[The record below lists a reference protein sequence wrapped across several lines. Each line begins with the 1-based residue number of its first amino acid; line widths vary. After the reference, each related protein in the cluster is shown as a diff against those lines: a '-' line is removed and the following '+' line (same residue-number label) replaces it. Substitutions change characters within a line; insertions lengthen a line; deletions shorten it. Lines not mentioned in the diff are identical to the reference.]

1 MLKLHPVL
9 LDEFE
14 NVANR
19 PIRLDSHV
27 GPDLF
32 DILKF
37 SLPIWS
43 VFARSVDSP
52 SHLGID
58 VITDPLEISLH
69 LILLVQQSIPSTCL
83 LTMSVSEFFLKSI
96 SFIRGQL
103 VSRTLTS
110 CSSFMFCRSASSSS
124 ASFASAAAL
133 RSRKDC
139 LFCSLLLILLF
150 RLARSSSAL
159 PHISSCLSAYRSHGI
174 IGIHL

>member
-1 MLKLHPVL
+1 MKVWYDQWMFRSNAIGTYHSLRTAETLLDLPCVLFLRDVHRDDGRHSHWMLKLHPVL

-83 LTMSVSEFFLKSI
+83 LTMSVSEFFLKPI

-103 VSRTLTS
+103 V
-110 CSSFMFCRSASSSS
+110 
-124 ASFASAAAL
+124 
-133 RSRKDC
+133 
-139 LFCSLLLILLF
+139 
-150 RLARSSSAL
+150 
-159 PHISSCLSAYRSHGI
+159 
-174 IGIHL
+174 